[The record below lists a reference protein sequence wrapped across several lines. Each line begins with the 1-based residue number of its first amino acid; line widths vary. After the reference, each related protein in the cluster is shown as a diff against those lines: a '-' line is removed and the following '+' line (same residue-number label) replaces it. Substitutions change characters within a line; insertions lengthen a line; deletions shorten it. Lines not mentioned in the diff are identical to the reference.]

1 MRNNNREVI
10 RMLARESYRANKSR
24 NRIMTAA
31 VAFTVMM
38 LFCVFSL
45 AIGKIATDCLLYTRN
60 AGTAAYTMLER
71 ADEAQ
76 KKEIDA
82 LPYIKETGFD
92 VVFGRTE
99 EYSCE
104 VLDETAWEVM
114 QKPAYSDIHGTYP
127 EEKDEIM
134 LPVRALDRMGITDPE
149 VGMEIS
155 DRILFT
161 DGSEMEGTFR
171 LSGYYTEYM
180 DPTFTVPAGYFSKD
194 FYDTLDVDT
203 DQSTILLIRQD
214 DNITDEDIMERM
226 YNDVTMRDD
235 SQQFLGGNSFT
246 WQAVYDM
253 TGGFGTAVFLALLIL
268 AGAGMLLY
276 NVMHIS
282 ISRDIRQYGLLKTMG
297 ATKAQLERIVFRQT
311 ACTIWRGCLAGAC
324 AGSIVTVTVI
334 PALLSGMYLHGL
346 GDASA
351 MIAFRPWLLLPAV
364 CFGAAV
370 TFVSA
375 ALAVNRAAGMS
386 PVEAV
391 KYTGQTVR
399 HMPGTAGKR
408 LGRKNADEGKRYRG
422 KKNRR
427 QRNRRQR
434 IQEEGITDDR
444 GGIAL
449 MAWRNLFRIQKRF
462 FITVISLLLGLTVSL
477 GAVVLT
483 RGTDETN
490 RIDHEMTD
498 FSVEVLMNAMSV
510 GAYQADQIFF
520 PQDLQ
525 EQILNLRGVTGSRIS
540 RGGYG
545 RISLDEE
552 AIQVFVGDTGN
563 EAGTSPFVVQVMS
576 DEWLAELEQ
585 FAEEEGLGL
594 DVESVRKGEGL
605 LFLHYRALSQIEEEK
620 GTEDIGKE
628 ITLTDLDG
636 NGAQTMRF
644 AGYLDCL
651 KRGIPDLNNTAIGP
665 GIIYFLAG
673 EEGFQ
678 KLGLTEQT
686 FGIDLEADPEY
697 EPALKATLTGIT
709 ADYNRSHGL
718 ISEGGNEMKLGSLNM
733 YAKSDELE
741 ARKEYI
747 SSSRTA
753 MGSLCVLLI
762 LMGLV
767 NYVNVTLTGLAM
779 RRKEFAVLESI
790 GLTRR
795 QLRRMLL
802 LEGVFYSLIVTV
814 LLLTAGTGALH
825 AFGAVMDEKVVY
837 FVFRYPAAEAA
848 ACVFLLF
855 VICTAVP
862 LFLLWRTEQESV
874 VERLKTSVI

>member
-10 RMLARESYRANKSR
+10 RMLARENYRANRSR
-24 NRIMTAA
+24 NRILTTA

-45 AIGKIATDCLLYTRN
+45 AIGKISTDCLLYTRN

-71 ADEAQ
+71 ANEAQ
-76 KKEIDA
+76 KEEIDA
-82 LPYIKETGFD
+82 LPYIKDTGFD
-92 VVFGRTE
+92 VVFGYTE

-104 VLDETAWEVM
+104 VMDKTTWEIM

-134 LPVRALDRMGITDPE
+134 LSMRALNGMGITDPE
-149 VGMEIS
+149 VGMEIR
-155 DRILFT
+155 DRIRLT
-161 DGSEMEGTFR
+161 DGSETEGAFR
-171 LSGYYTEYM
+171 LSGFYTEYM
-180 DPTFTVPAGYFSKD
+180 DPTITVPAGYFSKE

-203 DQSTILLIRQD
+203 DQATILLIRQD
-214 DNITDEDIMERM
+214 DGITDEDIMQRL
-226 YNDVTMRDD
+226 YTDVTMRDD

-253 TGGFGTAVFLALLIL
+253 TGGFGTAAFLALLIL

-311 ACTIWRGCLAGAC
+311 AYTVLWGCLAGGA
-324 AGSIVTVTVI
+324 AGSVITVTVI
-334 PALLSGMYLHGL
+334 PGLLSGLYLHGL

-391 KYTGQTVR
+391 KYTGQTIRHVR
-399 HMPGTAGKR
+399 RMDEKKSGGKF
-408 LGRKNADEGKRYRG
+408 GK
-422 KKNRR
+422 
-427 QRNRRQR
+427 
-434 IQEEGITDDR
+434 EGIKDDR

-449 MAWRNLFRIQKRF
+449 MAWRNLFRVRKRF
-462 FITVISLLLGLTVSL
+462 LVTVVSLLLGITVSL

-490 RIDHEMTD
+490 RINYERPD
-498 FSVEVLMNAMSV
+498 FSVEVMMNAMSV
-510 GAYQADQIFF
+510 DAYHSDQIFF
-520 PQDLQ
+520 PQEVQD
-525 EQILNLRGVTGSRIS
+525 QILNLRGVTGSRIA

-552 AIQVFVGDTGN
+552 AIQVFVGTTGS
-563 EAGTSPFVVQVMS
+563 EAETSSFVVQAVS
-576 DEWLAELEQ
+576 DEWLAQLEE
-585 FAEEEGLGL
+585 FAEEEELDL

-605 LFLHYRALSQIEEEK
+605 IFLHYRALSLIEEEK
-620 GTEDIGKE
+620 GREDIGKE
-628 ITLTDLDG
+628 LTLTDLDG

-651 KRGIPDLNNTAIGP
+651 KSGLPDLNNTAIGP

-686 FGIDLEADPEY
+686 FEIELEADPEY
-697 EPALKATLTGIT
+697 EPTMKATLSGIT

-718 ISEGGNEMKLGSLNM
+718 ISESSNEVKLGSLNM
-733 YAKSDELE
+733 YAKSDELA
-741 ARKEYI
+741 ARKDYI

-753 MGSLCVLLI
+753 MGALCILLI

-767 NYVNVTLTGLAM
+767 NYVNVTLTGLAV

-795 QLRRMLL
+795 QLKRMLL

-814 LLLTAGTGALH
+814 LLLTAGTGALY
-825 AFGAVMDEKVVY
+825 AFGAVMDEKIVY
-837 FVFRYPAAEAA
+837 FVFRYPAAETAV
-848 ACVFLLF
+848 CIILLF

-862 LFLLWRTEQESV
+862 LILFWRTERESV
-874 VERLKTSVI
+874 VERLKANVT

>member
-10 RMLARESYRANKSR
+10 RMLARESYRANRSR
-24 NRIMTAA
+24 NRILTTA

-45 AIGKIATDCLLYTRN
+45 AIGKISTDCLLYTRN

-71 ADEAQ
+71 ANEAQ
-76 KKEIDA
+76 KEEIDA
-82 LPYIKETGFD
+82 LPYIRDTGFD
-92 VVFGRTE
+92 VVFGYTE

-104 VLDETAWEVM
+104 VMDKTTWEIM
-114 QKPAYSDIHGTYP
+114 QKPAYSHIHGTYP

-134 LPVRALDRMGITDPE
+134 LSMRALNGMGITDPE
-149 VGMEIS
+149 VGMEIH
-155 DRILFT
+155 DRIQLA
-161 DGSEMEGTFR
+161 DGNEMDGTFR
-171 LSGYYTEYM
+171 LSGFYTEYM
-180 DPTFTVPAGYFSKD
+180 DPTITVPAGYFSKE

-203 DQSTILLIRQD
+203 DQSTILLIRQAD
-214 DNITDEDIMERM
+214 GITDEDIMRRL
-226 YNDVTMRDD
+226 YTDVTMRDD

-246 WQAVYDM
+246 WQAVYDLA
-253 TGGFGTAVFLALLIL
+253 GGFGMAAFLALLIL

-297 ATKAQLERIVFRQT
+297 ATKSQLERIVFRQT
-311 ACTIWRGCLAGAC
+311 VYTVLWGCLAGAA
-324 AGSIVTVTVI
+324 AGSVITVTVI
-334 PALLSGMYLHGL
+334 PGLLSGMYLHGL

-399 HMPGTAGKR
+399 HVRRTK
-408 LGRKNADEGKRYRG
+408 G
-422 KKNRR
+422 KKSGAKLA
-427 QRNRRQR
+427 
-434 IQEEGITDDR
+434 EEGIKDDR
-444 GGIAL
+444 DGIVL
-449 MAWRNLFRIQKRF
+449 MAWRNLFRVRKRF
-462 FITVISLLLGLTVSL
+462 FITVVSLLLGITVSL

-490 RIDHEMTD
+490 RINYERPD
-498 FSVEVLMNAMSV
+498 FSVEVMMNAMSV
-510 GAYQADQIFF
+510 DAYHSDQIFF
-520 PQDLQ
+520 PQEIQDK
-525 EQILNLRGVTGSRIS
+525 ILNLRGVIGSRIA

-552 AIQVFVGDTGN
+552 AIQVFVGTAGS
-563 EAGTSPFVVQVMS
+563 EAETSPFVVQVVS
-576 DEWLAELEQ
+576 DEWLAQLEA
-585 FAEEEGLGL
+585 FAEEEKLDL

-605 LFLHYRALSQIEEEK
+605 IFLHYRALSQIEEEK
-620 GTEDIGKE
+620 GREDIGKE
-628 ITLTDLDG
+628 MTLTDLDG

-651 KRGIPDLNNTAIGP
+651 KSGLPDLNNTAIGP

-686 FGIDLEADPEY
+686 FEIELEADPEY
-697 EPALKATLTGIT
+697 EPALKATLTRIT
-709 ADYNRSHGL
+709 GDYNRSHDL
-718 ISEGGNEMKLGSLNM
+718 ISESSNEVKLGSLNM

-753 MGSLCVLLI
+753 MGALCILLI

-790 GLTRR
+790 GMTRR
-795 QLRRMLL
+795 QLKRMLL

-814 LLLTAGTGALH
+814 LLLTAGTGALY
-825 AFGAVMDEKVVY
+825 AFGAVMDEKIVY
-837 FVFRYPAAEAA
+837 FVFRYPAAETAV
-848 ACVFLLF
+848 CIILLF

-862 LFLLWRTEQESV
+862 LILFWKTERESV
-874 VERLKTSVI
+874 VERLKACSL

>member
-10 RMLARESYRANKSR
+10 RMLARESYRANRSR
-24 NRIMTAA
+24 NRILTTA

-45 AIGKIATDCLLYTRN
+45 AIGKISTDCLLYTRN

-71 ADEAQ
+71 ANEAQ
-76 KKEIDA
+76 KEEIDA
-82 LPYIKETGFD
+82 LPYIKDTGFD
-92 VVFGRTE
+92 VVFGYTE

-104 VLDETAWEVM
+104 VMDKTTWEIM

-134 LPVRALDRMGITDPE
+134 LSMRALNGMGITDPE
-149 VGMEIS
+149 VGMEIR
-155 DRILFT
+155 DRIRLT
-161 DGSEMEGTFR
+161 DGSETEGAFR
-171 LSGYYTEYM
+171 LSGFYTEYM
-180 DPTFTVPAGYFSKD
+180 DPTITVPAGYFSKE

-203 DQSTILLIRQD
+203 DQATILLIRQD
-214 DNITDEDIMERM
+214 DGITDEDIMQRL
-226 YNDVTMRDD
+226 YTDVTMRDD

-253 TGGFGTAVFLALLIL
+253 TGGFGTAAFLALLIL

-311 ACTIWRGCLAGAC
+311 AYTVLWGCLAGGA
-324 AGSIVTVTVI
+324 AGSVITVTVI
-334 PALLSGMYLHGL
+334 PGLLSGMYLHGL

-391 KYTGQTVR
+391 KYTGQTIRHVR
-399 HMPGTAGKR
+399 RMDEKKSGGKF
-408 LGRKNADEGKRYRG
+408 GK
-422 KKNRR
+422 
-427 QRNRRQR
+427 
-434 IQEEGITDDR
+434 EGIKDDR

-449 MAWRNLFRIQKRF
+449 MAWRNLFRVRKRF
-462 FITVISLLLGLTVSL
+462 LVTVVSLLLGITVSL

-490 RIDHEMTD
+490 RINYERPD
-498 FSVEVLMNAMSV
+498 FSVEVMMNAMSV
-510 GAYQADQIFF
+510 DAYHSDQIFF
-520 PQDLQ
+520 PQEVQD
-525 EQILNLRGVTGSRIS
+525 QILNLRGVTGSRIA

-552 AIQVFVGDTGN
+552 AIQVFVGTTGS
-563 EAGTSPFVVQVMS
+563 EAETSSFVVQAVS
-576 DEWLAELEQ
+576 DEWLAQLEE
-585 FAEEEGLGL
+585 FAEEEELDL

-605 LFLHYRALSQIEEEK
+605 IFLHYRALSLIEEEK
-620 GTEDIGKE
+620 GREDIGKE
-628 ITLTDLDG
+628 LTLTDLDG

-651 KRGIPDLNNTAIGP
+651 KSGLPDLNNTAIGP

-686 FGIDLEADPEY
+686 FEIELEADPEY
-697 EPALKATLTGIT
+697 EPTMKATLSGIT

-718 ISEGGNEMKLGSLNM
+718 ISESSNEVKLGSLNM
-733 YAKSDELE
+733 YAKSDELA
-741 ARKEYI
+741 ARKDYI

-753 MGSLCVLLI
+753 MGALCILLI

-795 QLRRMLL
+795 QLKRMLL

-814 LLLTAGTGALH
+814 LLLTAGTGALY
-825 AFGAVMDEKVVY
+825 AFGAVMDEKIVY

>member
-10 RMLARESYRANKSR
+10 RMLARESYRANRSR
-24 NRIMTAA
+24 NRILTTA

-45 AIGKIATDCLLYTRN
+45 AIGKISTDCLLYTRN

-71 ADEAQ
+71 ANEAQ
-76 KKEIDA
+76 KEEIDA
-82 LPYIKETGFD
+82 LPYIKDTGFD
-92 VVFGRTE
+92 VVFGYTE

-104 VLDETAWEVM
+104 VMDKTTWEIM

-134 LPVRALDRMGITDPE
+134 LSMRALNGMGITDPE
-149 VGMEIS
+149 VGMEIR
-155 DRILFT
+155 DRIRLT
-161 DGSEMEGTFR
+161 DGSETEGAFR
-171 LSGYYTEYM
+171 LSGFYTEYM
-180 DPTFTVPAGYFSKD
+180 DPTITVPAGYFSKE

-203 DQSTILLIRQD
+203 DQSTILLIRQAD
-214 DNITDEDIMERM
+214 GITDEDIMRRL
-226 YNDVTMRDD
+226 YTDVTMRDD

-253 TGGFGTAVFLALLIL
+253 TGGFGTAAFLALLIL

-311 ACTIWRGCLAGAC
+311 AYTVLWGCLAGGA
-324 AGSIVTVTVI
+324 AGSVITVTVI
-334 PALLSGMYLHGL
+334 PGLLSGMYLHGL

-391 KYTGQTVR
+391 KYTGQTIRHVR
-399 HMPGTAGKR
+399 RMDEKKSGGKF
-408 LGRKNADEGKRYRG
+408 GK
-422 KKNRR
+422 
-427 QRNRRQR
+427 
-434 IQEEGITDDR
+434 EGIKDDR

-449 MAWRNLFRIQKRF
+449 MAWRNLFRVRKRF
-462 FITVISLLLGLTVSL
+462 LVTVVSLLLGITVSL

-490 RIDHEMTD
+490 RINYERPD
-498 FSVEVLMNAMSV
+498 FSVEVMMNAMSV
-510 GAYQADQIFF
+510 DAYHSDQIFF
-520 PQDLQ
+520 PQEVQD
-525 EQILNLRGVTGSRIS
+525 QILNLRGVTGSRIA

-552 AIQVFVGDTGN
+552 AIQVFVGTTGS
-563 EAGTSPFVVQVMS
+563 EAETSSFVVQAVS
-576 DEWLAELEQ
+576 DEWLAQLEE
-585 FAEEEGLGL
+585 FAEEEELDL

-605 LFLHYRALSQIEEEK
+605 IFLHYRALSLIEEEK
-620 GTEDIGKE
+620 GREDIGKE
-628 ITLTDLDG
+628 LTLTDLDG

-651 KRGIPDLNNTAIGP
+651 KSGLPDLNNTAIGP

-686 FGIDLEADPEY
+686 FEIELEADPEY
-697 EPALKATLTGIT
+697 EPTMKATLSGIT

-718 ISEGGNEMKLGSLNM
+718 ISESSNEVKLGSLNM
-733 YAKSDELE
+733 YAKSDELA
-741 ARKEYI
+741 ARKDYI

-753 MGSLCVLLI
+753 MGALCILLI

-767 NYVNVTLTGLAM
+767 NYVNVTLTGLAV

-795 QLRRMLL
+795 QLKRMLL

-814 LLLTAGTGALH
+814 LLLTAGTGALY
-825 AFGAVMDEKVVY
+825 AFGAVMDEKIVY
-837 FVFRYPAAEAA
+837 FVFRYPAAETAV
-848 ACVFLLF
+848 CIILLF

-862 LFLLWRTEQESV
+862 LILFWRTERESV
-874 VERLKTSVI
+874 VERLKANVT

>member
-10 RMLARESYRANKSR
+10 RMLARESYRANRSR
-24 NRIMTAA
+24 NRILTTA

-45 AIGKIATDCLLYTRN
+45 AIGKISTDCLLYTRN

-71 ADEAQ
+71 ANEAQ
-76 KKEIDA
+76 KEEIDA
-82 LPYIKETGFD
+82 LPYIKDTGFD
-92 VVFGRTE
+92 VVFGYTE

-104 VLDETAWEVM
+104 VMDKTTWEIM

-134 LPVRALDRMGITDPE
+134 LSMRALNGMGITDPE
-149 VGMEIS
+149 VGMEIR
-155 DRILFT
+155 DRIRLT
-161 DGSEMEGTFR
+161 DGSETEGAFR
-171 LSGYYTEYM
+171 LSGFYTEYM
-180 DPTFTVPAGYFSKD
+180 DPTITVPAGYFSKE

-214 DNITDEDIMERM
+214 DGITDEDIMQRL
-226 YNDVTMRDD
+226 YTDVTMRDD

-297 ATKAQLERIVFRQT
+297 ATKAQLERSVFRQT
-311 ACTIWRGCLAGAC
+311 AYTVLWGCLAGTAV
-324 AGSIVTVTVI
+324 GSVITVTVI
-334 PALLSGMYLHGL
+334 PGLLSGMYLHGL

-449 MAWRNLFRIQKRF
+449 MAWRNLFRIRKRF

-628 ITLTDLDG
+628 MTLTDLDG

>member
-10 RMLARESYRANKSR
+10 RMLARESYRANRSR
-24 NRIMTAA
+24 NRILTTA

-45 AIGKIATDCLLYTRN
+45 AIGKISTDCLLYTRN

-71 ADEAQ
+71 ANEAQ
-76 KKEIDA
+76 KEEIDA
-82 LPYIKETGFD
+82 LPYIRDTGFD
-92 VVFGRTE
+92 VVFGYTE

-104 VLDETAWEVM
+104 VMDKATWEIM
-114 QKPAYSDIHGTYP
+114 QKPAYSHIHGTYP

-134 LPVRALDRMGITDPE
+134 LSMRSLNGMGITDPE
-149 VGMEIS
+149 VGMEIH
-155 DRILFT
+155 DRIQLA
-161 DGSEMEGTFR
+161 DGNEMEGTFR
-171 LSGYYTEYM
+171 LSGFYTEYM
-180 DPTFTVPAGYFSKD
+180 DPTITVPAGYFSKE

-203 DQSTILLIRQD
+203 DQSTILLIRQAD
-214 DNITDEDIMERM
+214 GITDEDIMRRL
-226 YNDVTMRDD
+226 YTDVTMRDD

-246 WQAVYDM
+246 WQAVYDLA
-253 TGGFGTAVFLALLIL
+253 GGFGMAAFLALLIL

-297 ATKAQLERIVFRQT
+297 ATKSQLERIVFRQT
-311 ACTIWRGCLAGAC
+311 VYTVLWGCLAGAA
-324 AGSIVTVTVI
+324 AGSVITVTVI
-334 PALLSGMYLHGL
+334 PGLLSGMYLHGL

-399 HMPGTAGKR
+399 HVRRTK
-408 LGRKNADEGKRYRG
+408 G
-422 KKNRR
+422 KKSGAKPA
-427 QRNRRQR
+427 
-434 IQEEGITDDR
+434 EEGIKDDR
-444 GGIAL
+444 DGIVL
-449 MAWRNLFRIQKRF
+449 MAWRNLFRVRKRF
-462 FITVISLLLGLTVSL
+462 FITVVSLLLGITVSL

-490 RIDHEMTD
+490 RINYKRPD
-498 FSVEVLMNAMSV
+498 FSVEVMMNAMSV
-510 GAYQADQIFF
+510 DAYHSDQIFF
-520 PQDLQ
+520 PQEIQDK
-525 EQILNLRGVTGSRIS
+525 ILNLRGVIGSRIA

-552 AIQVFVGDTGN
+552 AIQVFVGTTGS
-563 EAGTSPFVVQVMS
+563 EAETSPFVVQVVS
-576 DEWLAELEQ
+576 DEWLAQLEA
-585 FAEEEGLGL
+585 FAEEEKLDL

-605 LFLHYRALSQIEEEK
+605 IFLHYRALSQIEEEK
-620 GTEDIGKE
+620 GREDIGKE
-628 ITLTDLDG
+628 MTLTDLDG
-636 NGAQTMRF
+636 NGEQTMRF
-644 AGYLDCL
+644 VGYLDCL
-651 KRGIPDLNNTAIGP
+651 KSGLPDLNNTAIGP

-686 FGIDLEADPEY
+686 FEIELEADPEY
-697 EPALKATLTGIT
+697 EPALKATLTRIT
-709 ADYNRSHGL
+709 GDYNRSHDL
-718 ISEGGNEMKLGSLNM
+718 ISESSNEVKLGSLNM

-753 MGSLCVLLI
+753 MGALCILLI

-790 GLTRR
+790 GMTRR
-795 QLRRMLL
+795 QLKRMLL
-802 LEGVFYSLIVTV
+802 LEGVFYSLIITV
-814 LLLTAGTGALH
+814 LLLTAGTGALY
-825 AFGAVMDEKVVY
+825 AFGAVMDEKIVY
-837 FVFRYPAAEAA
+837 FVFRYPAAETAV
-848 ACVFLLF
+848 CIILLF

-862 LFLLWRTEQESV
+862 LILFWKTERESV
-874 VERLKTSVI
+874 VERLKACSL

>member
-10 RMLARESYRANKSR
+10 RMLARESYRANRSR
-24 NRIMTAA
+24 NRILTTA

-45 AIGKIATDCLLYTRN
+45 AIGKISTDCLLYTRN

-71 ADEAQ
+71 ANEAQ
-76 KKEIDA
+76 KEEIDA
-82 LPYIKETGFD
+82 LPYIRDTGFD
-92 VVFGRTE
+92 VVFGYTE

-104 VLDETAWEVM
+104 VMDKATWEIM
-114 QKPAYSDIHGTYP
+114 QKPAYSHIHGTYP

-134 LPVRALDRMGITDPE
+134 LSMRSLNGMGITDPE
-149 VGMEIS
+149 VGMEIH
-155 DRILFT
+155 DRIQLA
-161 DGSEMEGTFR
+161 DGNEMDGTFR
-171 LSGYYTEYM
+171 LSGFYTEYM
-180 DPTFTVPAGYFSKD
+180 DPTITVPAGYFSKE

-203 DQSTILLIRQD
+203 DQSTILLIRQAD
-214 DNITDEDIMERM
+214 GITDEDIMRRL
-226 YNDVTMRDD
+226 YTDVTMRDD

-246 WQAVYDM
+246 WQAVYDLA
-253 TGGFGTAVFLALLIL
+253 GGFGMAAFLALLIL

-297 ATKAQLERIVFRQT
+297 ATKSQLERIVFRQT
-311 ACTIWRGCLAGAC
+311 VYTVLWGCLAGAA
-324 AGSIVTVTVI
+324 AGSVITVTVI
-334 PALLSGMYLHGL
+334 PGLLSGMYLHGL

-351 MIAFRPWLLLPAV
+351 MIAFRPWLLMPAV

-399 HMPGTAGKR
+399 HVRRTK
-408 LGRKNADEGKRYRG
+408 G
-422 KKNRR
+422 KKSGAKLA
-427 QRNRRQR
+427 
-434 IQEEGITDDR
+434 EEGIKDDR
-444 GGIAL
+444 DGIVL
-449 MAWRNLFRIQKRF
+449 MAWRNLFRVRKRF
-462 FITVISLLLGLTVSL
+462 FITVVSLLLGITVSL
-477 GAVVLT
+477 GAVILT
-483 RGTDETN
+483 RGTDGTN
-490 RIDHEMTD
+490 RINYERPD
-498 FSVEVLMNAMSV
+498 FSVEVMMNAMSV
-510 GAYQADQIFF
+510 DAYHSDQIFF
-520 PQDLQ
+520 PQEIQDK
-525 EQILNLRGVTGSRIS
+525 ILNLRGVTGSRIA

-552 AIQVFVGDTGN
+552 AIQVFVGT
-563 EAGTSPFVVQVMS
+563 AGSETETSPFVVQVVS
-576 DEWLAELEQ
+576 DEWLARLEE
-585 FAEEEGLGL
+585 FAEEEKLDL

-605 LFLHYRALSQIEEEK
+605 IFLHYRALSQIEEEK
-620 GTEDIGKE
+620 GREDMGKKM
-628 ITLTDLDG
+628 TLTDLDG

-651 KRGIPDLNNTAIGP
+651 KSGLPDLNNTAIGP

-686 FGIDLEADPEY
+686 FEIELEADPEY
-697 EPALKATLTGIT
+697 EPALKATLTRIT
-709 ADYNRSHGL
+709 GDYNRSHDL
-718 ISEGGNEMKLGSLNM
+718 ISESSNEVKLGSLNM

-753 MGSLCVLLI
+753 MGALCILLI

-767 NYVNVTLTGLAM
+767 NYVNVTLTGLVM

-795 QLRRMLL
+795 QLKRMLL

-814 LLLTAGTGALH
+814 LLVTAGTGALYV
-825 AFGAVMDEKVVY
+825 FGAVMDEKIVY

-848 ACVFLLF
+848 GCIMLLF

-862 LFLLWRTEQESV
+862 LILLWRTERESV
-874 VERLKTSVI
+874 VERLKIYAQ

>member
-10 RMLARESYRANKSR
+10 RMLARESYRANRSR
-24 NRIMTAA
+24 NRILTTA

-45 AIGKIATDCLLYTRN
+45 AIGKISTDCLLYTRN

-71 ADEAQ
+71 ANEAQ
-76 KKEIDA
+76 KEEIDA
-82 LPYIKETGFD
+82 LPYIRDTGFD
-92 VVFGRTE
+92 VVFGYTE

-104 VLDETAWEVM
+104 VMDKATWEIM
-114 QKPAYSDIHGTYP
+114 QKPAYSHIHGTYP

-134 LPVRALDRMGITDPE
+134 LSMRSLNGMGITDPE
-149 VGMEIS
+149 VGMEIH
-155 DRILFT
+155 DRIQLA
-161 DGSEMEGTFR
+161 DGNEMEGTFR
-171 LSGYYTEYM
+171 LSGFYTEYM
-180 DPTFTVPAGYFSKD
+180 DPTITVPAGYFSKE

-203 DQSTILLIRQD
+203 DQSTILLIRQAD
-214 DNITDEDIMERM
+214 GITDEDIMRRL
-226 YNDVTMRDD
+226 YTDVTMRDD

-246 WQAVYDM
+246 WQAVYDLA
-253 TGGFGTAVFLALLIL
+253 GGFGMAAFLALLIL

-297 ATKAQLERIVFRQT
+297 ATKSQLERIVFRQT
-311 ACTIWRGCLAGAC
+311 VYTVLWGCLAGAA
-324 AGSIVTVTVI
+324 AGSVITVTVI
-334 PALLSGMYLHGL
+334 PGLLSGMYLHGL

-391 KYTGQTVR
+391 KYTGQSVR
-399 HMPGTAGKR
+399 HVRRTK
-408 LGRKNADEGKRYRG
+408 G
-422 KKNRR
+422 KKSGAKPA
-427 QRNRRQR
+427 
-434 IQEEGITDDR
+434 EEGIKDDR
-444 GGIAL
+444 DGIVL
-449 MAWRNLFRIQKRF
+449 MAWRNLFRVRKRF
-462 FITVISLLLGLTVSL
+462 FITVVSLLLGITVSL

-490 RIDHEMTD
+490 RINYKRPD
-498 FSVEVLMNAMSV
+498 FSVEVMMNAMSV
-510 GAYQADQIFF
+510 DAYHSDQIFF
-520 PQDLQ
+520 PQEIQDK
-525 EQILNLRGVTGSRIS
+525 ILNLRGVIGSRIA

-552 AIQVFVGDTGN
+552 AIQVFVGTTGS
-563 EAGTSPFVVQVMS
+563 EAETSPFVVQVVS
-576 DEWLAELEQ
+576 DEWLAQLEA
-585 FAEEEGLGL
+585 FAEEEKLDL

-605 LFLHYRALSQIEEEK
+605 IFLHYRALSQIEEEK
-620 GTEDIGKE
+620 GREDIGKE
-628 ITLTDLDG
+628 MTLTDLDG
-636 NGAQTMRF
+636 NGEQTMRF
-644 AGYLDCL
+644 VGYLDCL
-651 KRGIPDLNNTAIGP
+651 KSGLPDLNNTAIGP

-686 FGIDLEADPEY
+686 FEIELEADPEY
-697 EPALKATLTGIT
+697 EPALKATLTRIT
-709 ADYNRSHGL
+709 GDYNRSHDL
-718 ISEGGNEMKLGSLNM
+718 ISESSNEVKLGSLNM

-753 MGSLCVLLI
+753 MGALCILLI

-790 GLTRR
+790 GMTRR
-795 QLRRMLL
+795 QLKRMLL
-802 LEGVFYSLIVTV
+802 LEGVFYSLIITV
-814 LLLTAGTGALH
+814 LLLTAGTGALY
-825 AFGAVMDEKVVY
+825 AFGAVMDEKIVY
-837 FVFRYPAAEAA
+837 FVFRYPAAETAV
-848 ACVFLLF
+848 CIILLF

-862 LFLLWRTEQESV
+862 LILFWKTERESV
-874 VERLKTSVI
+874 VERLKACSL

>member
-10 RMLARESYRANKSR
+10 RMLARESYRANRSR
-24 NRIMTAA
+24 NRILITA

-71 ADEAQ
+71 ANEAQ
-76 KKEIDA
+76 KEEIDA
-82 LPYIKETGFD
+82 LPYIRDTGFD
-92 VVFGRTE
+92 VVFGYTE

-104 VLDETAWEVM
+104 VMDKTTWEIM

-134 LPVRALDRMGITDPE
+134 LSMRALNGMGITDPE
-149 VGMEIS
+149 VGMEIR
-155 DRILFT
+155 DRIQLT
-161 DGSEMEGTFR
+161 DGSETEGVFR
-171 LSGYYTEYM
+171 LSGFYTEYM
-180 DPTFTVPAGYFSKD
+180 DPTITVPAGYFSKE
-194 FYDTLDVDT
+194 FYDTLNVDT

-214 DNITDEDIMERM
+214 DGITDEDIMQRL
-226 YNDVTMRDD
+226 YTDVTMRDD

-253 TGGFGTAVFLALLIL
+253 TGGFGTAAFLALLIL

-311 ACTIWRGCLAGAC
+311 AYTVLWGCLAGAA
-324 AGSIVTVTVI
+324 AGSVITVTVI
-334 PALLSGMYLHGL
+334 PGLLSGMYLHGL

-375 ALAVNRAAGMS
+375 VLAVNRAAGMS

-391 KYTGQTVR
+391 KYTGQTIRHVR
-399 HMPGTAGKR
+399 RMDEKKSGGKF
-408 LGRKNADEGKRYRG
+408 GKEWI
-422 KKNRR
+422 K
-427 QRNRRQR
+427 
-434 IQEEGITDDR
+434 DDR

-449 MAWRNLFRIQKRF
+449 MAWRNLFRVRKRF
-462 FITVISLLLGLTVSL
+462 LVTVVSLLLGITVSL
-477 GAVVLT
+477 GAVALT
-483 RGTDETN
+483 HGTDETN
-490 RIDHEMTD
+490 RINYERPD
-498 FSVEVLMNAMSV
+498 FSVEVMMNAMSV
-510 GAYQADQIFF
+510 DAYHSDQSFF
-520 PQDLQ
+520 PQDVQ
-525 EQILNLRGVTGSRIS
+525 GQVLNLRGVTGSRIS

-552 AIQVFVGDTGN
+552 AIQVFAETTGS
-563 EAGTSPFVVQVMS
+563 EADTSPFVVQAVS
-576 DEWLAELEQ
+576 DRWLAELDR
-585 FAEEEGLGL
+585 FAEEKGL
-594 DVESVRKGEGL
+594 DLDVDSVRKGEGL
-605 LFLHYRALSQIEEEK
+605 IFLHYRALSRIEEEK
-620 GTEDIGKE
+620 GREDIGKE
-628 ITLTDLDG
+628 LTLTDLDG

-651 KRGIPDLNNTAIGP
+651 KSGLPDLNNTAIGP

-686 FGIDLEADPEY
+686 FEIELEADPEY
-697 EPALKATLTGIT
+697 EPTMKATLSGIT
-709 ADYNRSHGL
+709 ADYNRAHGM
-718 ISEGGNEMKLGSLNM
+718 ISESSNEVKLGSLNM
-733 YAKSDELE
+733 YAKSDELA
-741 ARKEYI
+741 ARKDYI
-747 SSSRTA
+747 YSSRTA
-753 MGSLCVLLI
+753 MGALCILLI

-795 QLRRMLL
+795 QLKRMLL

-814 LLLTAGTGALH
+814 LLLTAGTGALY
-825 AFGAVMDEKVVY
+825 AFGAVMDEKIVY
-837 FVFRYPAAEAA
+837 FVFRYPAAETAV
-848 ACVFLLF
+848 CIILLF

-862 LFLLWRTEQESV
+862 LILFGRTERESV
-874 VERLKTSVI
+874 VERLKTCAE

>member
-10 RMLARESYRANKSR
+10 RMLARESYRANRSR
-24 NRIMTAA
+24 NRILTTA

-45 AIGKIATDCLLYTRN
+45 AIGKISTDCLLYTRN

-71 ADEAQ
+71 ANEAQ
-76 KKEIDA
+76 KEEIDA
-82 LPYIKETGFD
+82 LPYIRDTGFD
-92 VVFGRTE
+92 VVFGYTE

-104 VLDETAWEVM
+104 VMDKATWGIM
-114 QKPAYSDIHGTYP
+114 QKPAYSHIHGTYP

-134 LPVRALDRMGITDPE
+134 LSMRALNGMGITDPE
-149 VGMEIS
+149 VGMEIH
-155 DRILFT
+155 DRIQLA
-161 DGSEMEGTFR
+161 DGNEMEGTFR
-171 LSGYYTEYM
+171 LSGFYTEYM
-180 DPTFTVPAGYFSKD
+180 DPTITVPAGYFSKE

-203 DQSTILLIRQD
+203 DQSTILLIRQAD
-214 DNITDEDIMERM
+214 GITDEDIMRRL
-226 YNDVTMRDD
+226 YTDVTMRDD

-246 WQAVYDM
+246 WQAVYDLA
-253 TGGFGTAVFLALLIL
+253 GGFRMAAFLALLIL

-297 ATKAQLERIVFRQT
+297 ATKSQIERIVFRQT
-311 ACTIWRGCLAGAC
+311 AYTVLWGCLAGAA
-324 AGSIVTVTVI
+324 AGSVITVTVI
-334 PALLSGMYLHGL
+334 PGLLSGMYLHGL

-399 HMPGTAGKR
+399 HVRRTK
-408 LGRKNADEGKRYRG
+408 G
-422 KKNRR
+422 KKSGAKLA
-427 QRNRRQR
+427 
-434 IQEEGITDDR
+434 EEGIKDDR
-444 GGIAL
+444 DGIVL
-449 MAWRNLFRIQKRF
+449 MAWRNLFRVRKRF
-462 FITVISLLLGLTVSL
+462 FITVVSLLLGITVSL

-490 RIDHEMTD
+490 RINYERPD
-498 FSVEVLMNAMSV
+498 FSVEVMMNAMSV
-510 GAYQADQIFF
+510 DAYHSDQIFF
-520 PQDLQ
+520 PQEIQDK
-525 EQILNLRGVTGSRIS
+525 ILNLRGVTGSRIA

-552 AIQVFVGDTGN
+552 AIQVFVGT
-563 EAGTSPFVVQVMS
+563 AGSETETSPFVVQVVS
-576 DEWLAELEQ
+576 DEWLAQLEA
-585 FAEEEGLGL
+585 FAEEEKLDL
-594 DVESVRKGEGL
+594 DVESVRKGDGL
-605 LFLHYRALSQIEEEK
+605 IFLHYRALSQIEEEK
-620 GTEDIGKE
+620 GREDIGKE
-628 ITLTDLDG
+628 MTLTDLDG

-651 KRGIPDLNNTAIGP
+651 KSGLPDLNNTAIGS

-686 FGIDLEADPEY
+686 FEIELEADPEY
-697 EPALKATLTGIT
+697 EPALKATLTRIT
-709 ADYNRSHGL
+709 GDYNRSHDL
-718 ISEGGNEMKLGSLNM
+718 ISESSNEVKLGSLNI
-733 YAKSDELE
+733 YAKSDELA
-741 ARKEYI
+741 ARKDYI
-747 SSSRTA
+747 SSTRTA
-753 MGSLCVLLI
+753 MGALCILLI

-779 RRKEFAVLESI
+779 RRKEFAVMESI
-790 GLTRR
+790 GMTRR
-795 QLRRMLL
+795 QLKRMLL

-814 LLLTAGTGALH
+814 LLLTAGIGALY
-825 AFGAVMDEKVVY
+825 AFGVVMDEKIVY
-837 FVFRYPAAEAA
+837 FVFRYPAAETAV
-848 ACVFLLF
+848 CILLLF
-855 VICTAVP
+855 VICTAAP
-862 LFLLWRTEQESV
+862 RLLFWRTERESV
-874 VERLKTSVI
+874 VERLKTNVI

>member
-10 RMLARESYRANKSR
+10 RMLARESYRANRSR
-24 NRIMTAA
+24 NRILTTA

-45 AIGKIATDCLLYTRN
+45 AIGKISTDCLLYIRN

-71 ADEAQ
+71 ANEAQ

-82 LPYIKETGFD
+82 LPYIRDTGFD
-92 VVFGRTE
+92 VVFGYTE

-104 VLDETAWEVM
+104 VMDKATWEIM
-114 QKPAYSDIHGTYP
+114 QKPAYSHIHGTYP

-134 LPVRALDRMGITDPE
+134 LSMRALNGMGITDPE
-149 VGMEIS
+149 VGMEIH
-155 DRILFT
+155 DRIQLA
-161 DGSEMEGTFR
+161 DGNEMDGTFR
-171 LSGYYTEYM
+171 LSGFYTEYM
-180 DPTFTVPAGYFSKD
+180 DPTITVPAGYFSKE

-203 DQSTILLIRQD
+203 DQSTILLIRQAD
-214 DNITDEDIMERM
+214 GITDEDIMRRL
-226 YNDVTMRDD
+226 YTDVTMRDD

-246 WQAVYDM
+246 WQAVYDLA
-253 TGGFGTAVFLALLIL
+253 GGFGMAAFLALLIL

-297 ATKAQLERIVFRQT
+297 ATKSQLERIVFRQT
-311 ACTIWRGCLAGAC
+311 VYTVLWGCLAGAA
-324 AGSIVTVTVI
+324 AGSVITVTVI
-334 PALLSGMYLHGL
+334 PGLLSGMYLHGL

-399 HMPGTAGKR
+399 HVRRTK
-408 LGRKNADEGKRYRG
+408 G
-422 KKNRR
+422 KKSGAKPA
-427 QRNRRQR
+427 
-434 IQEEGITDDR
+434 EEGIKDDR
-444 GGIAL
+444 DGIVL
-449 MAWRNLFRIQKRF
+449 MAWRNLFRVRKRF
-462 FITVISLLLGLTVSL
+462 FITVVSLLLGITVSL

-490 RIDHEMTD
+490 RINYKRPD
-498 FSVEVLMNAMSV
+498 FSVEVMMNAMSV
-510 GAYQADQIFF
+510 DAYHSDQIFF
-520 PQDLQ
+520 PQEIQDK
-525 EQILNLRGVTGSRIS
+525 ILNLRGVIGSRIA

-552 AIQVFVGDTGN
+552 AIQVFVGTAGS
-563 EAGTSPFVVQVMS
+563 EAETSPFVVQVVS
-576 DEWLAELEQ
+576 DEWLAQLEA
-585 FAEEEGLGL
+585 FAEEEKLDL

-605 LFLHYRALSQIEEEK
+605 IFLHYRALSQIEEEK
-620 GTEDIGKE
+620 GREDIGKE
-628 ITLTDLDG
+628 MTLTDLDG

-651 KRGIPDLNNTAIGP
+651 KSGLPDLNNTAIGP

-686 FGIDLEADPEY
+686 FEIELEADPEY
-697 EPALKATLTGIT
+697 EPALKATLTRIT
-709 ADYNRSHGL
+709 GDYNRSHDL
-718 ISEGGNEMKLGSLNM
+718 ISESSNEVKLGSLNM

-753 MGSLCVLLI
+753 MGALCILLI

-790 GLTRR
+790 GMTRR
-795 QLRRMLL
+795 QLKRMLL
-802 LEGVFYSLIVTV
+802 LEGVFYSLIITV
-814 LLLTAGTGALH
+814 LLLTAGTGALY
-825 AFGAVMDEKVVY
+825 AFGAVMDEKIVY
-837 FVFRYPAAEAA
+837 FVFRYPAAETAV
-848 ACVFLLF
+848 CIILLF

-862 LFLLWRTEQESV
+862 LILFWKTERESV
-874 VERLKTSVI
+874 VERLKACSL

>member
-10 RMLARESYRANKSR
+10 RMLARESYRANRSR
-24 NRIMTAA
+24 NRILTTA

-45 AIGKIATDCLLYTRN
+45 AIGKISTDCLLYTRN

-71 ADEAQ
+71 ANEAQ
-76 KKEIDA
+76 KEEIDA
-82 LPYIKETGFD
+82 LPYIRDTGFD
-92 VVFGRTE
+92 VVFGYTE

-104 VLDETAWEVM
+104 VMDKATWEIM
-114 QKPAYSDIHGTYP
+114 QKPAYSHIHGTYP

-134 LPVRALDRMGITDPE
+134 LSMRALNGMGITDPE
-149 VGMEIS
+149 VGMEIH
-155 DRILFT
+155 DRIQLA
-161 DGSEMEGTFR
+161 DGNEMDGTFR
-171 LSGYYTEYM
+171 LSGFYTEYM
-180 DPTFTVPAGYFSKD
+180 DPTITVPAGYFSKE

-203 DQSTILLIRQD
+203 DQSTILLIRQAD
-214 DNITDEDIMERM
+214 GITDEDIMRRL
-226 YNDVTMRDD
+226 YTDVTMRDD

-246 WQAVYDM
+246 WQAVYDLA
-253 TGGFGTAVFLALLIL
+253 GGFGMAAFLALLIL

-297 ATKAQLERIVFRQT
+297 ATKSQLERIVFRQT
-311 ACTIWRGCLAGAC
+311 AYTVLWGCLAGAA
-324 AGSIVTVTVI
+324 AGSVITVTVI
-334 PALLSGMYLHGL
+334 PGLLSGMYLHGL

-399 HMPGTAGKR
+399 HVRRTK
-408 LGRKNADEGKRYRG
+408 G
-422 KKNRR
+422 KKSGAKLA
-427 QRNRRQR
+427 
-434 IQEEGITDDR
+434 EEGIKDDR
-444 GGIAL
+444 GGIVL
-449 MAWRNLFRIQKRF
+449 MAWRNLFRVRKRF
-462 FITVISLLLGLTVSL
+462 FITVVSLLLGITVSL

-490 RIDHEMTD
+490 RINYERPD
-498 FSVEVLMNAMSV
+498 FSVEVMMNAMSV
-510 GAYQADQIFF
+510 DAYHSDQIFF
-520 PQDLQ
+520 PQEIQDK
-525 EQILNLRGVTGSRIS
+525 ILNLRGVTGSRIA

-552 AIQVFVGDTGN
+552 AIQVFVGT
-563 EAGTSPFVVQVMS
+563 AGSETETSPFVVQVVS
-576 DEWLAELEQ
+576 DEWLAQLEA
-585 FAEEEGLGL
+585 FAEEEKLDL

-605 LFLHYRALSQIEEEK
+605 IFLHYRALSQIEEEK
-620 GTEDIGKE
+620 GREDIGKE
-628 ITLTDLDG
+628 MTLTDLDG
-636 NGAQTMRF
+636 NGEQTMRF

-651 KRGIPDLNNTAIGP
+651 KSGLPDLNNTAIGP

-686 FGIDLEADPEY
+686 FEIELEADPEY
-697 EPALKATLTGIT
+697 EPALKATLTRIT
-709 ADYNRSHGL
+709 GDYNRSHDL
-718 ISEGGNEMKLGSLNM
+718 ISESSNEVKLGSLNM

-753 MGSLCVLLI
+753 MGALCILLI

-790 GLTRR
+790 GMTRR
-795 QLRRMLL
+795 QLKRMLL
-802 LEGVFYSLIVTV
+802 LEGVFYSLIVTA
-814 LLLTAGTGALH
+814 LLLTAGTGALY
-825 AFGAVMDEKVVY
+825 AFGEIMDEKIVY

-848 ACVFLLF
+848 ACVALLF

-862 LFLLWRTEQESV
+862 LILFWRTERESV
-874 VERLKTSVI
+874 VERLKACSL

>member
-10 RMLARESYRANKSR
+10 RMLARESYRANRSR
-24 NRIMTAA
+24 NRILTTA

-45 AIGKIATDCLLYTRN
+45 AIGKISTDCLLYTRN

-71 ADEAQ
+71 ANEAQ
-76 KKEIDA
+76 KEEIDA
-82 LPYIKETGFD
+82 LPYIRDTGFD
-92 VVFGRTE
+92 VVFGYTE

-104 VLDETAWEVM
+104 VMDKATWGIM
-114 QKPAYSDIHGTYP
+114 QKPAYSHIHGTYP

-134 LPVRALDRMGITDPE
+134 LSMRALNGMGITDPE
-149 VGMEIS
+149 VGMEIH
-155 DRILFT
+155 DRIQLA
-161 DGSEMEGTFR
+161 DGNEMEGTFR
-171 LSGYYTEYM
+171 LSGFYTEYM
-180 DPTFTVPAGYFSKD
+180 DPTITVPAGYFSKE

-203 DQSTILLIRQD
+203 DQSTILLIRQAD
-214 DNITDEDIMERM
+214 GITDEDIMRRL
-226 YNDVTMRDD
+226 YTDVTMRDD

-246 WQAVYDM
+246 WQAVYDLA
-253 TGGFGTAVFLALLIL
+253 GGFRMAAFLALLIL

-297 ATKAQLERIVFRQT
+297 ATKSQIERIVFRQT
-311 ACTIWRGCLAGAC
+311 AYTVLWGCLAGAA
-324 AGSIVTVTVI
+324 AGSVITVTVI
-334 PALLSGMYLHGL
+334 PGLLSGMYLHGL

-399 HMPGTAGKR
+399 HVRRTK
-408 LGRKNADEGKRYRG
+408 G
-422 KKNRR
+422 KKSGAKLA
-427 QRNRRQR
+427 
-434 IQEEGITDDR
+434 EEGIKDDR
-444 GGIAL
+444 DGIVL
-449 MAWRNLFRIQKRF
+449 MAWRNFFRVRKRF
-462 FITVISLLLGLTVSL
+462 FITVVSLLLGITVSL

-490 RIDHEMTD
+490 RINYERPD
-498 FSVEVLMNAMSV
+498 FSVEVMMNAMSV
-510 GAYQADQIFF
+510 DAYHSDQIFF
-520 PQDLQ
+520 PQEIQDK
-525 EQILNLRGVTGSRIS
+525 ILNLRGVTGSRIA

-552 AIQVFVGDTGN
+552 AIQVFVGT
-563 EAGTSPFVVQVMS
+563 AGSETETSPFVVQVVS
-576 DEWLAELEQ
+576 DEWLAQLEA
-585 FAEEEGLGL
+585 FAEEEKLDL
-594 DVESVRKGEGL
+594 DVESVRKGDGL
-605 LFLHYRALSQIEEEK
+605 IFLHYRALSQIEEEK
-620 GTEDIGKE
+620 GREDIGKE
-628 ITLTDLDG
+628 MTLTDLDG

-651 KRGIPDLNNTAIGP
+651 KSGLPDLNNTAIGS

-686 FGIDLEADPEY
+686 FEIELEADPEY
-697 EPALKATLTGIT
+697 EPALKATLTRIT
-709 ADYNRSHGL
+709 GDYNRSHDL
-718 ISEGGNEMKLGSLNM
+718 ISESSNEVKLGSLNM

-753 MGSLCVLLI
+753 MGALCILLI

-790 GLTRR
+790 GMTRR
-795 QLRRMLL
+795 QLKRMLL
-802 LEGVFYSLIVTV
+802 LEGVFYSLIVTA
-814 LLLTAGTGALH
+814 LLLTAGTGALY
-825 AFGAVMDEKVVY
+825 AFGEIMDEKIVY
-837 FVFRYPAAEAA
+837 FVFRYPAAETA
-848 ACVFLLF
+848 ACIALLF

-862 LFLLWRTEQESV
+862 LILFWRTERESV
-874 VERLKTSVI
+874 VERLKTNVT

>member
-10 RMLARESYRANKSR
+10 RMLARESYRANRSR
-24 NRIMTAA
+24 NRILTTV

-71 ADEAQ
+71 ANEAQ
-76 KKEIDA
+76 KEEIDA
-82 LPYIKETGFD
+82 LPYIRDTGFD
-92 VVFGRTE
+92 VVFGYTE

-104 VLDETAWEVM
+104 VMDETTWEIM

-134 LPVRALDRMGITDPE
+134 LSMRALNGMGITDAE
-149 VGMEIS
+149 VGMEIR
-155 DRILFT
+155 DRIRLT
-161 DGSEMEGTFR
+161 DGSETEGVFR
-171 LSGYYTEYM
+171 LSGFYTEYM
-180 DPTFTVPAGYFSKD
+180 DPTITVPAGYFSKE

-214 DNITDEDIMERM
+214 DGITDEDIMQRL
-226 YNDVTMRDD
+226 YTDVTMRDD

-253 TGGFGTAVFLALLIL
+253 TGGFGTAAFLALLIL

-311 ACTIWRGCLAGAC
+311 AYTVLWGCLAGTAV
-324 AGSIVTVTVI
+324 GSVITVTVI
-334 PALLSGMYLHGL
+334 PGLLSGMYLHGL

-391 KYTGQTVR
+391 KYTGQTIRHVR
-399 HMPGTAGKR
+399 RMDEKKSGGKF
-408 LGRKNADEGKRYRG
+408 GK
-422 KKNRR
+422 
-427 QRNRRQR
+427 
-434 IQEEGITDDR
+434 EGIKDDR

-449 MAWRNLFRIQKRF
+449 MAWRNLFRVRKRF
-462 FITVISLLLGLTVSL
+462 LVTVVSLLLGITVSL

-490 RIDHEMTD
+490 RINYERPD
-498 FSVEVLMNAMSV
+498 FSVEVMMNAMSV
-510 GAYQADQIFF
+510 DAYHSDQIFF
-520 PQDLQ
+520 PQEIQ
-525 EQILNLRGVTGSRIS
+525 EQILNMRGVTGSRIA

-552 AIQVFVGDTGN
+552 AIQVFVGTTGS
-563 EAGTSPFVVQVMS
+563 EAETSSFVVQAVS
-576 DEWLAELEQ
+576 DEWLAQLEE
-585 FAEEEGLGL
+585 FAEEEELDL

-605 LFLHYRALSQIEEEK
+605 IFLHYRGLSRIEEEK
-620 GTEDIGKE
+620 GREDIGKE
-628 ITLTDLDG
+628 LTLTDLDG

-651 KRGIPDLNNTAIGP
+651 KSGLPDLNNTAIGP

-686 FGIDLEADPEY
+686 FEIELEAAPEY
-697 EPALKATLTGIT
+697 EPTMKATLSGIT
-709 ADYNRSHGL
+709 ADYNRAHGL
-718 ISEGGNEMKLGSLNM
+718 ISESSNEVKLGSLNM
-733 YAKSDELE
+733 YAKSDELA
-741 ARKEYI
+741 ARKDYI

-753 MGSLCVLLI
+753 MGALCILLI

-795 QLRRMLL
+795 QLKRMLL

-814 LLLTAGTGALH
+814 LLLTAGTGALY
-825 AFGAVMDEKVVY
+825 AFGAVMDEKIVY
-837 FVFRYPAAEAA
+837 FVFRYPAAETAV
-848 ACVFLLF
+848 CIILLF

-862 LFLLWRTEQESV
+862 LILFRRTERESV

>member
-10 RMLARESYRANKSR
+10 RMLARESYRANRSR
-24 NRIMTAA
+24 NRILTTA

-71 ADEAQ
+71 ASEAQ
-76 KKEIDA
+76 KEEIDA
-82 LPYIKETGFD
+82 LPYIRDTGFD
-92 VVFGRTE
+92 VVFGYTE

-104 VLDETAWEVM
+104 VMDKTTWEIM

-134 LPVRALDRMGITDPE
+134 LSMRALNGMGITDPE
-149 VGMEIS
+149 VGMEIR
-155 DRILFT
+155 DRIRLT
-161 DGSEMEGTFR
+161 DGSETEGVFR
-171 LSGYYTEYM
+171 LSGFYTEYM
-180 DPTFTVPAGYFSKD
+180 DPTITVPAGYFSKE

-214 DNITDEDIMERM
+214 DGITDEDIMQRL
-226 YNDVTMRDD
+226 YTDVTMRDD

-311 ACTIWRGCLAGAC
+311 AYTVLWGCLAGTAV
-324 AGSIVTVTVI
+324 GSVITVTVI
-334 PALLSGMYLHGL
+334 PGLLSGMYLHGL

-391 KYTGQTVR
+391 KYTGQTIRHVR
-399 HMPGTAGKR
+399 RMDEKKSGGKF
-408 LGRKNADEGKRYRG
+408 GK
-422 KKNRR
+422 
-427 QRNRRQR
+427 
-434 IQEEGITDDR
+434 EGIKDDR

-449 MAWRNLFRIQKRF
+449 MAWRNLFRVRKRF
-462 FITVISLLLGLTVSL
+462 LVTVVSLLLGITVSL

-490 RIDHEMTD
+490 RINYERPD
-498 FSVEVLMNAMSV
+498 FSVEVMMNAMSV
-510 GAYQADQIFF
+510 DAYHSDQIFF
-520 PQDLQ
+520 PQEVQD
-525 EQILNLRGVTGSRIS
+525 QILNLRGVTGSRIA

-552 AIQVFVGDTGN
+552 AIQVFVGTTGS
-563 EAGTSPFVVQVMS
+563 EAETSSFVVQAVS
-576 DEWLAELEQ
+576 DEWLAQLEE
-585 FAEEEGLGL
+585 FAEEEELDL

-605 LFLHYRALSQIEEEK
+605 IFLHYRALSLIEEEK
-620 GTEDIGKE
+620 GREDIGKE
-628 ITLTDLDG
+628 LTLTDLDG

-651 KRGIPDLNNTAIGP
+651 KSGLPDLNNTAIGP

-686 FGIDLEADPEY
+686 FEIELEADPEY
-697 EPALKATLTGIT
+697 EPTMKATLSGIT

-718 ISEGGNEMKLGSLNM
+718 ISESSNEVKLGSLNM
-733 YAKSDELE
+733 YAKSDELA
-741 ARKEYI
+741 ARKDYI

-753 MGSLCVLLI
+753 MGALCILLI

-795 QLRRMLL
+795 QLKRMLL

-814 LLLTAGTGALH
+814 LLLTAGTGALY
-825 AFGAVMDEKVVY
+825 AFGAVMDEKIVY

>member
-1 MRNNNREVI
+1 
-10 RMLARESYRANKSR
+10 
-24 NRIMTAA
+24 
-31 VAFTVMM
+31 
-38 LFCVFSL
+38 
-45 AIGKIATDCLLYTRN
+45 
-60 AGTAAYTMLER
+60 
-71 ADEAQ
+71 
-76 KKEIDA
+76 
-82 LPYIKETGFD
+82 
-92 VVFGRTE
+92 
-99 EYSCE
+99 
-104 VLDETAWEVM
+104 
-114 QKPAYSDIHGTYP
+114 
-127 EEKDEIM
+127 
-134 LPVRALDRMGITDPE
+134 
-149 VGMEIS
+149 
-155 DRILFT
+155 
-161 DGSEMEGTFR
+161 
-171 LSGYYTEYM
+171 M
-180 DPTFTVPAGYFSKD
+180 DPTITVPAGYFSKE

-203 DQSTILLIRQD
+203 DQATILLIRQD
-214 DNITDEDIMERM
+214 DGITDEDIMQRL
-226 YNDVTMRDD
+226 YTDVTMRDD

-253 TGGFGTAVFLALLIL
+253 TGGFGTAAFLALLIL

-311 ACTIWRGCLAGAC
+311 AYTVLWGCLAGGA
-324 AGSIVTVTVI
+324 AGSVITVTVI
-334 PALLSGMYLHGL
+334 PGLLSGMYLHGL

-391 KYTGQTVR
+391 KYTGQTIRHVR
-399 HMPGTAGKR
+399 RMDEKKSGGKF
-408 LGRKNADEGKRYRG
+408 GK
-422 KKNRR
+422 
-427 QRNRRQR
+427 
-434 IQEEGITDDR
+434 EGIKDDR

-449 MAWRNLFRIQKRF
+449 MAWRNLFRVRKRF
-462 FITVISLLLGLTVSL
+462 LVTVVSLLLGITVSL

-490 RIDHEMTD
+490 RINYERPD
-498 FSVEVLMNAMSV
+498 FSVEVMMNAMSV
-510 GAYQADQIFF
+510 DAYHSDQIFF
-520 PQDLQ
+520 PQEVQD
-525 EQILNLRGVTGSRIS
+525 QILNLRGVTGSRIA

-552 AIQVFVGDTGN
+552 AIQVFVGTTGS
-563 EAGTSPFVVQVMS
+563 EAETSSFVVQAVS
-576 DEWLAELEQ
+576 DEWLAQLEE
-585 FAEEEGLGL
+585 FAEEEELDL

-605 LFLHYRALSQIEEEK
+605 IFLHYRALSLIEEEK
-620 GTEDIGKE
+620 GREDIGKE
-628 ITLTDLDG
+628 LTLTDLDG

-651 KRGIPDLNNTAIGP
+651 KSGLPDLNNTAIGP

-686 FGIDLEADPEY
+686 FEIELEADPEY
-697 EPALKATLTGIT
+697 EPTMKATLSGIT

-718 ISEGGNEMKLGSLNM
+718 ISESSNEVKLGSLNM
-733 YAKSDELE
+733 YAKSDELA
-741 ARKEYI
+741 ARKDYI

-753 MGSLCVLLI
+753 MGALCILLI

-767 NYVNVTLTGLAM
+767 NYVNVTLTGLAV

-795 QLRRMLL
+795 QLKRMLL

-814 LLLTAGTGALH
+814 LLLTAGTGALY
-825 AFGAVMDEKVVY
+825 AFGAVMDEKIVY
-837 FVFRYPAAEAA
+837 FVFRYPAAETAV
-848 ACVFLLF
+848 CIILLF

-862 LFLLWRTEQESV
+862 LILFWRTERESV
-874 VERLKTSVI
+874 VERLKANVT

>member
-10 RMLARESYRANKSR
+10 RMLARESYRANRSR
-24 NRIMTAA
+24 NRILTTA

-45 AIGKIATDCLLYTRN
+45 AIGKISTDCLLYTRN

-71 ADEAQ
+71 ANEAQ
-76 KKEIDA
+76 KEEIDA
-82 LPYIKETGFD
+82 LPYIKDTGFD
-92 VVFGRTE
+92 VVFGYTE

-104 VLDETAWEVM
+104 VMDKTTWEIM

-134 LPVRALDRMGITDPE
+134 LSMRALNGIGITDPE
-149 VGMEIS
+149 VGMEIR
-155 DRILFT
+155 DRIRLT
-161 DGSEMEGTFR
+161 DGSETEGAFR
-171 LSGYYTEYM
+171 LSGFYTEYM
-180 DPTFTVPAGYFSKD
+180 DPTITVPAGYFSKE

-203 DQSTILLIRQD
+203 DQATILLIRQD
-214 DNITDEDIMERM
+214 DGITDEDIMQRL
-226 YNDVTMRDD
+226 YTDVTMRDD

-253 TGGFGTAVFLALLIL
+253 TGGFGTAAFLALLIL

-311 ACTIWRGCLAGAC
+311 AYTVLWGCLAGGA
-324 AGSIVTVTVI
+324 AGSVITVTVI
-334 PALLSGMYLHGL
+334 PGLLSGMYLHGL

-391 KYTGQTVR
+391 KYTGQTIRHVR
-399 HMPGTAGKR
+399 RMDEKKSGGKF
-408 LGRKNADEGKRYRG
+408 GK
-422 KKNRR
+422 
-427 QRNRRQR
+427 
-434 IQEEGITDDR
+434 EGIKDDR

-449 MAWRNLFRIQKRF
+449 MAWRNLFRVRKRF
-462 FITVISLLLGLTVSL
+462 LVTVVSLLLGITVSL

-490 RIDHEMTD
+490 RINYERPD
-498 FSVEVLMNAMSV
+498 FSVEVMMNAMSV
-510 GAYQADQIFF
+510 DAYHSDQIFF
-520 PQDLQ
+520 PQEVQD
-525 EQILNLRGVTGSRIS
+525 QILNLRGVTGSRIA

-552 AIQVFVGDTGN
+552 AIQVFVGTTGS
-563 EAGTSPFVVQVMS
+563 EAETSSFVVQAVS
-576 DEWLAELEQ
+576 DEWLAQLEE
-585 FAEEEGLGL
+585 FAEEEELDL

-605 LFLHYRALSQIEEEK
+605 IFLHYRALSLIEEEK
-620 GTEDIGKE
+620 GREDIGKE
-628 ITLTDLDG
+628 LTLTDLDG

-651 KRGIPDLNNTAIGP
+651 KSGLPDLNNTAIGP

-686 FGIDLEADPEY
+686 FEIELEADPEY
-697 EPALKATLTGIT
+697 EPTMKATLSGIT

-718 ISEGGNEMKLGSLNM
+718 ISESSNEVKLGSLNM
-733 YAKSDELE
+733 YAKSDELA
-741 ARKEYI
+741 ARKDYI

-753 MGSLCVLLI
+753 MGALCILLI

-767 NYVNVTLTGLAM
+767 NYVNVTLTGLAV

-795 QLRRMLL
+795 QLKRMLL

-814 LLLTAGTGALH
+814 LLLTAGTGALY
-825 AFGAVMDEKVVY
+825 AFGAVMDEKIVY
-837 FVFRYPAAEAA
+837 FVFRYPAAETAV
-848 ACVFLLF
+848 CIILLF